1 MGKMNLKRILIY
13 LAVGIVAIAVISS
26 LSGGG
31 RANSTIPLSN
41 VVELVQDNQVSKIV
55 VQHDDLVVFTK
66 SGQVYRSKKES
77 GMSIYEAFDAAGVN
91 VNPSDFELEV
101 KGATGLGSFFG
112 GLLSFLPLIFFG
124 AILFFMFRQAQG
136 MGNQTM
142 WFGKS
147 KARVIGANRPT
158 VTFED
163 VAGVEEAKG
172 ELQEVVEFLKFPE
185 RFTALGAKIPK
196 GVLLV
201 GPPGTGK
208 TLLSRAVAG
217 EANVPFY
224 LISGSEFV
232 EMFVG
237 VGAARVRDLFGQAKR
252 EAPSIVFVDEI
263 DAVGRQRGAGLGGG
277 HDEREQTLNQI
288 LVEMDGFDTG
298 SNVIVI
304 AATNRPDVLDPALLR
319 PGRFDRRVVL
329 DNPDIN
335 GRIGI
340 LEVHIKGKPLD
351 HTVDLEFIAKQT
363 PGFSGADLANLV
375 NEAAILAARKG
386 KKAVGAAEFTE
397 AVDRVIAGP
406 ERKSRVIGLKEKQI
420 TAYHEAGH
428 ALVAYT
434 LPDADIVGKVSIV
447 ARGSMGGYTRLMP
460 DEDRY
465 LYSKSQFLGML
476 ATALGGRIAE
486 EIQFDELT
494 TGASNDLEQATKIA
508 RQMVTRYG
516 MTKWSKYE
524 EVPITTLVEGID
536 QGKVE
541 SIEIYGNDL
550 LFTMKSRRGQ
560 EKPVYRSRKE
570 DDFSMIDYL
579 SSHHARSG
587 KNGVKL
593 VVQEPRKLDG
603 LGPRTFGKREEL
615 VFLGKEM
622 SEQRDYGNTVADQID
637 LEVMALIESSYHTA
651 RNVLLE
657 NQAKLNQIASYL
669 IEHETVEGEELNTL
683 FASEVLE

>member
-13 LAVGIVAIAVISS
+13 LTVGIVAIAVISS

-683 FASEVLE
+683 FASEVPE